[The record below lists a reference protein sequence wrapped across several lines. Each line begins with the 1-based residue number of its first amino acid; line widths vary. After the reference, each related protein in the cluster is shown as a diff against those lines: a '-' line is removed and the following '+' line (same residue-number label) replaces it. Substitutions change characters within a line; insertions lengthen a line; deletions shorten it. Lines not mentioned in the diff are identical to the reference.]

1 MIQSAMLSHTF
12 WCSPERVSTSLSLSS
27 TLSSPAGT
35 SGCPPFH
42 NLWFDDSGGAKKSC
56 DGI

>member
-1 MIQSAMLSHTF
+1 MLSHTF

-27 TLSSPAGT
+27 MLSSPAGT